1 MTTKT
6 TAQTSFLGSL
16 LGASAL
22 LLLSAPALNA
32 ATNLITNGD
41 FSLKNSNN
49 TATGWTLAAKNQVDP
64 TISFNTTLDS
74 DALNLRRAIDAGHEY
89 YANPPG
95 VAQTFTVD
103 SSVDSITISFDYVNT
118 DGSVLIFRILD
129 GSYYGNLSGANY
141 NYYNTASSSW
151 ETVRLWDRNNL
162 NKYNWG
168 LDASDSSQ
176 STTSTS
182 LVNNTARLDADG
194 LNHYSITLPL
204 INGKTTYTIEFY
216 NAYAGTTV
224 SIDNI
229 SVTAIPE
236 PASVALIL
244 GLIAAPAV
252 FYIRRQ
258 SRNRTSK

>member
-1 MTTKT
+1 MTTNKT
-6 TAQTSFLGSL
+6 RFIRSL
-16 LGASAL
+16 PGASTL
-22 LLLSAPALNA
+22 LLLSAPALSA

-41 FSLKNSNN
+41 FSLKNANS

-64 TISFNTTLDS
+64 TISFNTTLNS
-74 DALNLRRAIDAGHEY
+74 DALNLRRAIDVGYEY
-89 YANPPG
+89 QANPPG
-95 VAQTFTVD
+95 VGQTFTVD

-129 GSYYGNLSGANY
+129 GNYYGNLSGENY
-141 NYYNTASSSW
+141 NYYNPASSSW

-176 STTSTS
+176 SSTSTS
-182 LVNNTARLDADG
+182 LANNTARLDADG

-204 INGKTTYTIEFY
+204 IEGKSTYTIEFY

-224 SIDNI
+224 AIDNI
-229 SVTAIPE
+229 VVAVAAVPE
-236 PASVALIL
+236 PAMVSLMAGLLIVPL
-244 GLIAAPAV
+244 AGWIT
-252 FYIRRQ
+252 IRR
-258 SRNRTSK
+258 RKPCV